1 MMLLDSESLIRY
13 ICLRSG
19 ISSAVILLIVI
30 YFVLIFRSRF
40 YLSTIYFYDNVTLF
54 MIVVF
59 DFFFHIKNH
68 LWTDISTRRGNP

>member
-1 MMLLDSESLIRY
+1 MTLLDSESLIRY

-19 ISSAVILLIVI
+19 IPAAVILFIVI

-40 YLSTIYFYDNVTLF
+40 YLLTIYFYDVVTLF

-59 DFFFHIKNH
+59 DFFFNRKKH
-68 LWTDISTRRGNP
+68 LWTDMRTRRGNP